1 MIYGDSIYFYRDVY
15 FEPIS
20 VLNGFLFFINNFDFS
35 LVMVAETE
43 NKKSPNTTQEPTVVD
58 LDPPH
63 VTGTNSPS
71 HNGIGYN
78 KFSRRLSNVS
88 NAIQNRILGIREE
101 GNFTLGISVILEFYL
116 TMIFRMH

>member
-35 LVMVAETE
+35 LVMVSETE
-43 NKKSPNTTQEPTVVD
+43 NKKSSNNTQELTVVD
-58 LDPPH
+58 LDPQH
-63 VTGTNSPS
+63 VTDTHSPS
-71 HNGIGYN
+71 SSGIGYN

-88 NAIQNRILGIREE
+88 NAIQNKILGIREE
-101 GNFTLGISVILEFYL
+101 GNFTLGRSSKWFNHI
-116 TMIFRMH
+116 